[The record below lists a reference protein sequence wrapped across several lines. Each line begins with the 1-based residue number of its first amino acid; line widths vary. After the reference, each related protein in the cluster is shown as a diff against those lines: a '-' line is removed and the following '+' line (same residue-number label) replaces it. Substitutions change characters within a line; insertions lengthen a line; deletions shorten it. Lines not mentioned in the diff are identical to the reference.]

1 MIKEITAELQQAASS
16 ELAAHHQ
23 RFFKTEQGEYGE
35 GDLFLGLKVPQI
47 RTIAKKYTKTAQA
60 ENLAEMLQ
68 SPYHEV
74 RLAALVIMLE
84 KFAKGSREIR
94 EQMHQIYMDNL
105 HGINNWDLVDISAGT
120 LVGEFAFPDTSI
132 LWKLARSQNLW
143 QERISVIAISYFIKQ
158 GICLPTAELAEFF
171 LDHPHDLMHKAC
183 GWMLREAGKSDIASL
198 RAFLNKYSGQ
208 MPRTMLRYALEK
220 MDITERKR
228 YMTQKNL
235 TW

>member
-105 HGINNWDLVDISAGT
+105 
-120 LVGEFAFPDTSI
+120 P
-132 LWKLARSQNLW
+132 
-143 QERISVIAISYFIKQ
+143 ERW
-158 GICLPTAELAEFF
+158 L
-171 LDHPHDLMHKAC
+171 
-183 GWMLREAGKSDIASL
+183 ASL
-198 RAFLNKYSGQ
+198 RFRTLLFCGSWLGAKTCGKSVFPLLQLLTSSNKAYVSQ
-208 MPRTMLRYALEK
+208 RQNWQSFSWIIR
-220 MDITERKR
+220 
-228 YMTQKNL
+228 MT
-235 TW
+235 

>member
-23 RFFKTEQGEYGE
+23 RFFKTEPGEYGE

-143 QERISVIAISYFIKQ
+143 QERISVIATSYFIKQ

-171 LDHPHDLMHKAC
+171 
-183 GWMLREAGKSDIASL
+183 WIIR
-198 RAFLNKYSGQ
+198 
-208 MPRTMLRYALEK
+208 
-220 MDITERKR
+220 
-228 YMTQKNL
+228 MT
-235 TW
+235 

>member
-1 MIKEITAELQQAASS
+1 
-16 ELAAHHQ
+16 
-23 RFFKTEQGEYGE
+23 
-35 GDLFLGLKVPQI
+35 
-47 RTIAKKYTKTAQA
+47 
-60 ENLAEMLQ
+60 MLQ

-143 QERISVIAISYFIKQ
+143 QERISVIATSYFIKQ
-158 GICLPTAELAEFF
+158 GICLPTAELAEFS
-171 LDHPHDLMHKAC
+171 
-183 GWMLREAGKSDIASL
+183 WIIR
-198 RAFLNKYSGQ
+198 
-208 MPRTMLRYALEK
+208 
-220 MDITERKR
+220 
-228 YMTQKNL
+228 MT
-235 TW
+235 